1 MSIANVGVAW
11 GTAYTPST
19 DEVIILNSVYDGSKT
34 GYSKHSAI
42 AWAAEGA
49 STNSKKAGDPNNG
62 GAATSSNVNCYSVKG
77 NGGAKNITVSITGC
91 SKIIVYHESH
101 GTNYVRLHSED
112 KDGTVLGSGSASTYY
127 TELTLTPATTYTIF
141 LEGWTGSAQ
150 TDFYVYAVKLI
161 KGEVCDKT
169 APTASWSTAP
179 ANGAEGG
186 NMNATLTTNYATGAV
201 YTSSNTSVA
210 TVSGNGTTTCA
221 INYVGAGSA
230 RITATV
236 TGDGST
242 YCTGPATCYTDI
254 TVTSDLLYAY
264 GFEDSPSAWD
274 GSNTS
279 NRANNSTAKRT
290 GSVGAYADF
299 SNGDGRLIKGGSIDV
314 VKDETYTMMCWIR
327 MSVAGKAGIGYD
339 AAGGKDFDVSASTWT
354 RVYKEFT
361 AGSAKSGKKLQ
372 PTISSSSSGNMYV
385 DDIVMYKGTVDVTA
399 PSSASSASATTSSI
413 SWTNGSDANTG
424 LQKTLIWHRTSGSSD
439 DLTLNAQGIY
449 SLTSTIGPS
458 ADQSGHW
465 TLLSASVAHD
475 ATSYS
480 GTFVEGDRYA
490 IVHRDLAYNYS
501 TPTYVTVSAAPSCT
515 APNHVDISGT
525 WHLWAGGSMTLSAT
539 AYSSEGTESPIDEE
553 DIYSYQWYKG
563 GTEEGNKIV
572 GATSKT
578 YTKSGCDFN
587 DAGYYYCKVN
597 TGADCGTM
605 SGNYAVRM
613 LRIYVRTGKES
624 GGDYG
629 TIDCIDLNN
638 GNYEAQGTIRLAS
651 GSYTYG
657 FGISDGCNNWSYN
670 SSTMTSSNCTDWNMD
685 KSGGT
690 SSCGLTSTNFG
701 IYTFTLKYGNLYD
714 SGTYGGYYKVS
725 VNYPATDQAA
735 GKIIYFDNSTVN
747 WSNLH
752 WRIGQTGNTVASAMS
767 LVPGTANLYKVST
780 SYYGSL
786 TAWHIANQAGWTG
799 NTNSIYKTKTGD
811 GYAITKAIEFDG
823 GAVTDAAITI
833 IPKTTPDPYKGG
845 DDQNNNCDFHYY
857 DYKKFLWTHTATIS
871 ATTNGSIRLNWTD
884 ISDAAQT
891 ATSTTSGLAHTCNLR
906 VTAEPA
912 TGYDVATLTVNGSN
926 FTSGDTHVLS
936 ADATIAATFS
946 LHNYNVTYSAPGNG
960 NNYTIKVADGSA
972 TSTSKKATMG
982 QTITIVAS
990 PAAGYDFTGWTI
1002 TKAGGAGTVTPADAS
1017 ATTTTFTM
1025 PTSDVTITAS
1035 FTLKTYTITAAVNNG
1050 DYGSVSPASITVN
1063 HGSTI
1068 SISDNVLTC
1077 NGNTLTATATTSTA
1091 QYTYAFD
1098 NWTGV
1103 THGATVT
1110 SNLTATANFTRTL
1123 NNYSV
1128 SATLTN
1134 CAVKGGSTAIPA
1146 TMDYGADLST
1156 TIEAETDYVLP
1167 STISVSGVT
1176 SYTWNQ
1182 ATGALTLTDVT
1193 GNVSISIVAEEEGGG
1208 GDCVYSVIAEAVLS
1222 GTTTTSTLTG
1232 GTLLAEGLNGS
1243 GPYKLKSTPSWFGM
1257 KLSNNLQVGDSII
1270 FKVKVGDWWAGASAS
1285 SVPIVVFAGK
1295 SLDKEIY
1302 RTSAIAKATDN
1313 YYVRFKVTQTM
1324 IDSYGLTDTVMIWR
1338 TKTNDPSCTEC
1349 CTQNHQMYS
1358 MQVKHCTPSCTIPAA
1373 PTSPTNG
1380 ATTSNSQAVSWTDGS
1395 NDKWDVYVSTSSST
1409 PAAGVTSTASG
1420 LTAKTYTFTGLTAS
1434 TEYYWW
1440 VRSVCDDT
1448 HKSSWVDGSAFE
1460 TSAAPTL
1467 YTVTFESNGGSDV
1480 SPIEQASEDA
1490 SITMPAAPTYSGYTF
1505 QGWVIGGTTYAA
1517 GASYT
1522 PTANVTAYASWKGT
1536 CAGGGGGSTT
1546 TTLSW
1551 FDTSQGNRSSS
1562 NYPSSLAKWLY
1573 GYSNSAKSSA
1583 YAYTIT
1589 TANTNNKGQGTGDS
1603 DYLRFDNGSS
1613 IYIYADN
1620 TTTSGT
1626 PASFNDVTA
1635 VSLKI
1640 KLTKDAGTSATID
1653 IKVGSTTIAD
1663 DVDLSE
1669 ASTSS
1674 FKLYEFE
1681 ADNLDGTIQIIH
1693 NKSGDSKY
1701 NLYIDDIAI
1710 TTAGGGA
1717 TCHYVTYDGNGA
1729 DGGSVSD
1736 KTAYTS
1742 GTNVTVLGNVDS
1754 PAAFTKTDY
1763 RFNGWNTAANGSGTS
1778 YAAGDKINNIRANVT
1793 LYAQWVADACSAPS
1807 APTISG
1813 TSVRTV
1819 GQTIELTAF
1828 CESGKDARTTYT
1840 WYKGDTWDAASA
1852 TTPVQAAMT
1861 IEEGGR
1867 IFNKASCVAGDAGTY
1882 WCEASNGPGCAS
1894 HNATGFAVAV
1904 NDAAGD
1910 EHIYYYKDANHYSD
1924 GVYSNPEGN
1933 AATLKDNQAL
1943 SSPWTICNA
1952 CMTGVDSVVA
1962 HGATYDG
1969 KGNHMNAYI
1978 KLPTGGDATTKNIKF
1993 ALTAGYTGTL
2003 KIKIGGYENNPTVT
2017 LQPLNTSTGVL
2028 GDAISYSGT
2037 VSGVATTED
2046 NFGEITWNLTTPGG
2060 TYVLTVTSKT
2070 GYISQIDMT
2079 TSTSTTF
2086 NVTYN
2091 GNDNTG
2097 GTVPT
2102 DATNYASGATVTAAA
2117 NSGGLVKT
2125 NYTGAGWNTANN
2137 GTGTNY
2143 VPGTGTFSITAN
2155 TTLYAHWTQLITLA
2169 PGAQGT
2175 GTNNAAVS
2183 WNGSVLRGFAAHTA
2197 SGYALQG
2204 YYTEPSGGTKVLN
2217 ADGSFAATNID
2228 GFVTS
2233 GKWSNTGAAPTLY
2246 AQWEA
2251 SNLLKWNLK
2260 VNVSET
2266 SITTLSKESAAP
2278 TVIAVAN
2285 MGNLTNNGSLT
2296 ITGSAKS
2303 GLTSK
2308 IATTTSATDGDA
2320 GKYMS
2325 VQFIVAAG
2333 YQLVP
2338 SDIKVKVQPISHSQT
2353 AKLILEDNH
2362 SQSISYTSGSLST
2375 GSTHTVTMTNSEEVA
2390 FTGTVKLK
2398 IYVYGTAESDGYRL
2412 GTPIEINGSVEETC
2426 TPPTFSG
2433 ISYSATEYTVGA
2445 SASAISVTGA
2455 TNVGTYLWKQNDV
2468 NDRSGGTAA
2477 SGENDAASYTPS
2489 TSTKGTKYYWCEMT
2503 NGCTTVKTAAVG
2515 ITVRNATTDPTVTWS
2530 NVKLG
2535 ATDDVTPNY
2544 GGGNYVLR
2552 ATVNETSW
2560 PGTLAASMITAPA
2573 GITIHDVT
2581 TGKADNK
2588 NYIEFQF
2595 DVTTAFDRA
2604 SNATIDFNLAL
2615 PEVGSYSALN
2625 SVKSVDYNDCS
2636 GGAAGQVAIKM
2647 GATASTSKSNPQ
2659 NYWETAGAG
2668 RLMYNYGGNMGS
2680 TNNPSGYKTAD
2691 STFNYYAASTGQKWM
2706 FQTYIAGVNKVRVA
2720 FRAAGTIKSSKAT
2733 ITNFYYN
2740 TEYFASPGSNAVSF
2754 GEVSASKAGYSSG
2767 EDGYIEFTVPE
2778 MAANSYGAFVTADG
2792 NMKVYG
2798 VVLYSE
2804 NAGGGGSVPTNPVW
2818 SGGLANEGTV
2828 SKTQSDA
2835 NFTYTISTTTNTLGA
2850 ISYSSSNPSCA
2861 AVDPVTGEVTITA
2874 TGASAQNATIT
2885 ATLARSG
2892 CYQGATRTYTI
2903 NVAGYS
2909 CSEPS
2914 GSIELTSGS
2923 ATKCASESVTLTM
2936 TGFTEGA
2943 SIQWYNGESTISS
2956 GGGYT
2961 ITTTAT
2967 QSTLTTTAAGT
2978 YSAIATSSCVAKR
2991 TNSITIANLDMSEQ
3005 KTVRKVSQWY
3015 VKNGRPTPDIAL
3027 WQLGEGETFKSV
3039 EWSPAN
3045 ATGLDFRTDTET
3057 GIVYL
3062 EGKEPSANTSGDIE
3076 YTLTLTITDAC
3087 GTDHALSGQTIKLT
3101 HQKNT
3106 DKHVLAFVVGN
3117 TEKNNNKYVA
3127 IGKGFTESITAS
3139 QTTQVSLYNAIAAQF
3154 DVQATN
3160 IYSTDDEQKLREYY
3174 SQYDILCITDYPNT
3188 LTKGANSKSYVD
3200 AIGALIDIRPILT
3213 MEAFVSALPN
3223 WKLKGVSG
3231 NPKSPST
3238 RQYTM
3243 LLQCKDHEI
3252 FSGTKLTKVGEG
3264 DEAMYR
3270 VTMVDKNQEEYKT
3283 LDANYGDGEHKANE
3297 GYQYGKKPALQGF
3310 TYTEEMSDNN
3320 MLPLGLIDDGA
3331 GNDLQVGI
3339 ERQAVMEARM
3349 MVLGINSYAM
3359 ERLDKDGQT
3368 IVINALKYLMKKSA
3382 EDISDCSV
3390 YFDGSDETDPTNWD
3404 NELNWGP
3411 SYASLP
3417 LPHQE
3422 VRILKECVVK
3432 DGVVARASGIKII
3445 PRGRINHD
3453 TDDASGSLTIEPGGA
3468 LIVDG
3473 KVRAA
3478 VAPNYF
3484 NATPTTPANLAI
3496 LASADAQGALILDNS
3511 EGETQATVQM
3521 YSKATTSAN
3530 TCWQY
3535 IGIPMESLRPAQNW
3549 FYNAWMMKYTTGTQ
3563 TGDEALYSWEYIKT
3577 YDELNSFNG
3586 YALTQEEAKSY
3597 WLAGALAET
3606 GVRELPLS
3614 NAGGNGWNLYAN
3626 SWTAPINI
3634 AAIESSDFV
3643 NADATIYLYNTGSRA
3658 DWDAVS
3664 GDAVSMETTAAVNTA
3679 GQYLSVPV
3687 GLAEY
3692 VGAATQIPAMQGF
3705 FVQGNHASAAG
3716 SLTLDYDKVV
3726 RTTPTEKMTTP
3737 LRAPRRAAASKTEPE
3752 HLTMIVQGSSYGDVL
3767 HLFRSDE
3774 WTDAYDNGYD
3784 AHKVYGDDYTP
3795 QLAAGSPEEELAVV
3809 ATDELE
3815 GTQIRFRAGTHDSE
3829 YTIRFLYNSE
3839 DESLYLYDIQEQTY
3853 TRVETGA
3860 SYTFTASDKNV
3871 HTRFVLTRNAPQIAT
3886 GVGEVPSDQVQGI
3899 KAKKLLIEDKMFI
3912 MVNGILYDATGKVVK

>member
-1 MSIANVGVAW
+1 M
-11 GTAYTPST
+11 
-19 DEVIILNSVYDGSKT
+19 
-34 GYSKHSAI
+34 
-42 AWAAEGA
+42 
-49 STNSKKAGDPNNG
+49 
-62 GAATSSNVNCYSVKG
+62 
-77 NGGAKNITVSITGC
+77 
-91 SKIIVYHESH
+91 
-101 GTNYVRLHSED
+101 VRLARA
-112 KDGTVLGSGSASTYY
+112 VFSA
-127 TELTLTPATTYTIF
+127 TPASGYHF
-141 LEGWTGSAQ
+141 VNWT
-150 TDFYVYAVKLI
+150 KNN
-161 KGEVCDKT
+161 E
-169 APTASWSTAP
+169 
-179 ANGAEGG
+179 
-186 NMNATLTTNYATGAV
+186 NATLEN
-201 YTSSNTSVA
+201 
-210 TVSGNGTTTCA
+210 
-221 INYVGAGSA
+221 
-230 RITATV
+230 
-236 TGDGST
+236 
-242 YCTGPATCYTDI
+242 
-254 TVTSDLLYAY
+254 
-264 GFEDSPSAWD
+264 
-274 GSNTS
+274 
-279 NRANNSTAKRT
+279 ANA
-290 GSVGAYADF
+290 
-299 SNGDGRLIKGGSIDV
+299 
-314 VKDETYTMMCWIR
+314 
-327 MSVAGKAGIGYD
+327 
-339 AAGGKDFDVSASTWT
+339 
-354 RVYKEFT
+354 
-361 AGSAKSGKKLQ
+361 
-372 PTISSSSSGNMYV
+372 
-385 DDIVMYKGTVDVTA
+385 
-399 PSSASSASATTSSI
+399 
-413 SWTNGSDANTG
+413 
-424 LQKTLIWHRTSGSSD
+424 
-439 DLTLNAQGIY
+439 
-449 SLTSTIGPS
+449 
-458 ADQSGHW
+458 
-465 TLLSASVAHD
+465 
-475 ATSYS
+475 
-480 GTFVEGDRYA
+480 
-490 IVHRDLAYNYS
+490 
-501 TPTYVTVSAAPSCT
+501 
-515 APNHVDISGT
+515 
-525 WHLWAGGSMTLSAT
+525 
-539 AYSSEGTESPIDEE
+539 
-553 DIYSYQWYKG
+553 
-563 GTEEGNKIV
+563 
-572 GATSKT
+572 
-578 YTKSGCDFN
+578 
-587 DAGYYYCKVN
+587 
-597 TGADCGTM
+597 
-605 SGNYAVRM
+605 
-613 LRIYVRTGKES
+613 
-624 GGDYG
+624 
-629 TIDCIDLNN
+629 
-638 GNYEAQGTIRLAS
+638 
-651 GSYTYG
+651 
-657 FGISDGCNNWSYN
+657 
-670 SSTMTSSNCTDWNMD
+670 
-685 KSGGT
+685 
-690 SSCGLTSTNFG
+690 
-701 IYTFTLKYGNLYD
+701 
-714 SGTYGGYYKVS
+714 
-725 VNYPATDQAA
+725 
-735 GKIIYFDNSTVN
+735 
-747 WSNLH
+747 
-752 WRIGQTGNTVASAMS
+752 
-767 LVPGTANLYKVST
+767 
-780 SYYGSL
+780 
-786 TAWHIANQAGWTG
+786 
-799 NTNSIYKTKTGD
+799 
-811 GYAITKAIEFDG
+811 
-823 GAVTDAAITI
+823 
-833 IPKTTPDPYKGG
+833 
-845 DDQNNNCDFHYY
+845 
-857 DYKKFLWTHTATIS
+857 
-871 ATTNGSIRLNWTD
+871 
-884 ISDAAQT
+884 
-891 ATSTTSGLAHTCNLR
+891 
-906 VTAEPA
+906 
-912 TGYDVATLTVNGSN
+912 
-926 FTSGDTHVLS
+926 
-936 ADATIAATFS
+936 
-946 LHNYNVTYSAPGNG
+946 
-960 NNYTIKVADGSA
+960 
-972 TSTSKKATMG
+972 
-982 QTITIVAS
+982 
-990 PAAGYDFTGWTI
+990 
-1002 TKAGGAGTVTPADAS
+1002 
-1017 ATTTTFTM
+1017 ATTTINNA
-1025 PTSDVTITAS
+1025 SGACTITAN
-1035 FTLKTYTITAAVNNG
+1035 FAA
-1050 DYGSVSPASITVN
+1050 DA
-1063 HGSTI
+1063 
-1068 SISDNVLTC
+1068 
-1077 NGNTLTATATTSTA
+1077 
-1091 QYTYAFD
+1091 
-1098 NWTGV
+1098 
-1103 THGATVT
+1103 
-1110 SNLTATANFTRTL
+1110 
-1123 NNYSV
+1123 
-1128 SATLTN
+1128 
-1134 CAVKGGSTAIPA
+1134 
-1146 TMDYGADLST
+1146 
-1156 TIEAETDYVLP
+1156 
-1167 STISVSGVT
+1167 
-1176 SYTWNQ
+1176 
-1182 ATGALTLTDVT
+1182 
-1193 GNVSISIVAEEEGGG
+1193 
-1208 GDCVYSVIAEAVLS
+1208 
-1222 GTTTTSTLTG
+1222 
-1232 GTLLAEGLNGS
+1232 
-1243 GPYKLKSTPSWFGM
+1243 
-1257 KLSNNLQVGDSII
+1257 
-1270 FKVKVGDWWAGASAS
+1270 
-1285 SVPIVVFAGK
+1285 
-1295 SLDKEIY
+1295 
-1302 RTSAIAKATDN
+1302 
-1313 YYVRFKVTQTM
+1313 
-1324 IDSYGLTDTVMIWR
+1324 
-1338 TKTNDPSCTEC
+1338 
-1349 CTQNHQMYS
+1349 
-1358 MQVKHCTPSCTIPAA
+1358 
-1373 PTSPTNG
+1373 
-1380 ATTSNSQAVSWTDGS
+1380 
-1395 NDKWDVYVSTSSST
+1395 
-1409 PAAGVTSTASG
+1409 
-1420 LTAKTYTFTGLTAS
+1420 
-1434 TEYYWW
+1434 
-1440 VRSVCDDT
+1440 
-1448 HKSSWVDGSAFE
+1448 
-1460 TSAAPTL
+1460 TL
-1467 YTVTFESNGGSDV
+1467 YTVTFNSNGGSSVDA
-1480 SPIEQASEDA
+1480 IEQASAGA
-1490 SITMPAAPTYSGYTF
+1490 SITMPAAPTYAGHTF

-1522 PTANVTAYASWKGT
+1522 PAANVTAYATWKEN
-1536 CAGGGGGSTT
+1536 CAGGGGSGATLFTQNFNSATEVAYEDRAGSKLSITTSSGNNIVGNTAASQFTSITADKKGST
-1546 TTLSW
+1546 
-1551 FDTSQGNRSSS
+1551 GI
-1562 NYPSSLAKWLY
+1562 AI
-1573 GYSNSAKSSA
+1573 NSASGGNSQSA
-1583 YAYTIT
+1583 SEIFQAYYNNTGGYWSICKT
-1589 TANTNNKGQGTGDS
+1589 SDFAATA
-1603 DYLRFDNGSS
+1603 
-1613 IYIYADN
+1613 
-1620 TTTSGT
+1620 
-1626 PASFNDVTA
+1626 PTA
-1635 VSLKI
+1635 
-1640 KLTKDAGTSATID
+1640 
-1653 IKVGSTTIAD
+1653 IKVGMKVWAKVGSSSSAVMANFAVGDGFSDGLTNASPGTSSVHSGFSITNESSMKFAAYNVYNTKIYNTTLTQSSWMALTWVINNTGDDLEYDNPNSGKTTVNNDCYDLWLGTTLVAHNIAATTAAKDLQNLYIGSPSGKNHEIRLD
-1663 DVDLSE
+1663 DISVVDLSP
-1669 ASTSS
+1669 A
-1674 FKLYEFE
+1674 
-1681 ADNLDGTIQIIH
+1681 G
-1693 NKSGDSKY
+1693 SGCY
-1701 NLYIDDIAI
+1701 
-1710 TTAGGGA
+1710 
-1717 TCHYVTYDGNGA
+1717 YVTYDGNGA

-1736 KTAYTS
+1736 ENAYTS

-1754 PAAFTKTDY
+1754 PAAFTKTGY
-1763 RFNGWNTAANGSGTS
+1763 RFTGWNTADNGSGMA
-1778 YAAGDKINNIRANVT
+1778 YAAGATFAISGNVT

-1840 WYKGDTWDAASA
+1840 WYKGDTWDAASI
-1852 TTPVQAAMT
+1852 TTPVQVALT

-1882 WCEASNGPGCAS
+1882 WCEASNGDGCES
-1894 HNATGFAVAV
+1894 HNATGFTVTV

-1910 EHIYYYKDANHYSD
+1910 EHIYFYKDDNHYSD
-1924 GVYSNPEGN
+1924 GVYSDPEGN
-1933 AATLKDNQAL
+1933 TASSGDNKSL
-1943 SSPWTICNA
+1943 SSPWMICNGCKA
-1952 CMTGVDSVVA
+1952 GVDSVVA
-1962 HGATYDG
+1962 YGATYDG

-2003 KIKIGGYENNPTVT
+2003 TMKIGGYENNPTVT
-2017 LQPLNTSTGVL
+2017 LQPLTAGVL
-2028 GDAISYSGT
+2028 GSAITPTSGT
-2037 VSGVATTED
+2037 VGGVATTED
-2046 NFGEITWNLTTPGG
+2046 NFNAIEWPLATAGG

-2079 TSTSTTF
+2079 TSTSATF

-2102 DATNYASGATVTAAA
+2102 DATNYDSDATVTVAA
-2117 NSGGLVKT
+2117 NSGSLVKT

-2143 VPGTGTFSITAN
+2143 VPGSGTFTITAN

-2217 ADGSFAATNID
+2217 ADGSFAATDID

-2285 MGNLTNNGSLT
+2285 MINLTNNGSLT

-2303 GLTSK
+2303 ALTSK
-2308 IATTTSATDGDA
+2308 IATTASATGDDA

-2325 VQFIVAAG
+2325 VQFVVAAG
-2333 YQLVP
+2333 YQLKP

-2353 AKLILEDNH
+2353 TKLILEDNN
-2362 SQSISYTSGSLST
+2362 SQSISYTSGSLSK
-2375 GSTHTVTMTNSEEVA
+2375 GSTHTVTMTNSEEVT

-2412 GTPIEINGSVEETC
+2412 GTPIEINGSVEATC
-2426 TPPTFSG
+2426 ATPPTFG
-2433 ISYSATEYTVGA
+2433 GLSYDATEYTVGA
-2445 SASAISVTGA
+2445 SASAIEVTGA
-2455 TNVGTYLWKQNDV
+2455 ENVNTYAWKQNDV
-2468 NDRSGGTAA
+2468 NDRSGGEAA
-2477 SGENDAASYTPS
+2477 SGTNNAVSYTPP
-2489 TSTKGTKYYWCEMT
+2489 TGTIGTKYYWCEMT
-2503 NGCTTVKTAAVG
+2503 NTACGITIKTPAVG

-2530 NVKLG
+2530 DVKLND
-2535 ATDDVTPNY
+2535 ATATPNY

-2560 PGTLAASMITAPA
+2560 PGTLAASMVTAPA
-2573 GITIHDVT
+2573 GITIHHVT
-2581 TGKADNK
+2581 TGKADNQ
-2588 NYIEFQF
+2588 NYIEFKF

-2615 PEVGSYSALN
+2615 PEAGSYSALN
-2625 SVKSVDYNDCS
+2625 SEKSVTYSDCS

-2668 RLMYNYGGNMGS
+2668 RLMFNYGGNMGS

-2691 STFNYYAASTGQKWM
+2691 STFYYYAASTGQKWM
-2706 FQTYIAGVNKVRVA
+2706 FQTYIAGVNKVRVV

-2804 NAGGGGSVPTNPVW
+2804 NAGSGGSVETSPVW
-2818 SGGLANEGTV
+2818 SGGLANGATV
-2828 SKTQSDA
+2828 NKTQSDA
-2835 NFTYTISTTTNTLGA
+2835 NFGYTISTTTNTLGA

-2936 TGFTEGA
+2936 TGFTEDA
-2943 SIQWYNGESTISS
+2943 DIQWYNGDSPISN

-2967 QSTLTTTAAGT
+2967 QSTLATTTAGT
-2978 YSAIATSSCVAKR
+2978 YSAIATSSCAAKR
-2991 TNSITIANLDMSEQ
+2991 TNSITVANMDMSEQ

-3039 EWSPAN
+3039 AWSPTN
-3045 ATGLDFRTDTET
+3045 GTGLDFVTRN

-3062 EGKEPSANTSGDIE
+3062 EGKEPSTNTSADIP

-3087 GTDHALSGQTIKLT
+3087 GTDHVLSGQTIT
-3101 HQKNT
+3101 IIHQKNT

-3117 TEKNNNKYVA
+3117 TEKKNNKYVA

-3188 LTKGANSKSYVD
+3188 QTKGANSKSYVD

-3252 FSGTKLTKVGEG
+3252 FSGTTPTKVGEG
-3264 DEAMYR
+3264 DDAMYR

-3339 ERQAVMEARM
+3339 ERQTVMEARM

-3382 EDISDCSV
+3382 EDISDCSI
-3390 YFDGSDETDPTNWD
+3390 YFDGSDETDPKNWD

-3445 PRGRINHD
+3445 PRGRINHN

-3521 YSKATTSAN
+3521 YSKATTSEN

-3535 IGIPMESLRPAQNW
+3535 MGIPMESLSPAQNW

-3634 AAIESSDFV
+3634 AALESSDFV

-3658 DWDAVS
+3658 DWDIA
-3664 GDAVSMETTAAVNTA
+3664 GDDAISMATIAAVNTA

-3692 VGAATQIPAMQGF
+3692 VGTATQIPAMQGF

-3886 GVGEVPSDQVQGI
+3886 GVGEVPSDQVQGT
-3899 KAKKLLIEDKMFI
+3899 KAKKLLIENKMFI
-3912 MVNGILYDATGKVVK
+3912 MVNGMLYDATGKVVK